1 MDWDPVW
8 IAYFL
13 RCAGANLSKLK
24 LIALS
29 LFIGSIASLGFAPF
43 SSWIA
48 PIIALYA
55 LYEILIKNVGKHRLL
70 IAYFFGLGIL
80 LPAQHWTGVYVGN
93 LPWIALSLMQACF
106 FVPLALVSK
115 GRRTVNSI
123 IFALSL
129 VLSETLMRTIP
140 FTGFGW
146 SRLGFTQVSSPFA
159 DVYPYLGV
167 AGVTFLIALIA
178 SIRKVKVLVIILVA
192 ILATNFINFDPKKSN
207 LVKVALVQGG
217 VSKLGLDFNSKPT
230 EVYQNHLNQSKL
242 RIKPNSVDLI
252 IWPENAVDIDIF
264 RNSKAMG
271 EIIALSKEL
280 ETAILVGGIT
290 RKSGNLQNISILFN
304 PDIEDTYIK
313 RYLTPFGEYIP
324 LRNFVSRFSPLASN
338 VSDFSAGTEAT
349 VFETNG
355 FTFETLICYE
365 LINDV
370 FRDELKSEMLV
381 VQTNNA
387 TFGDTAQLAQEREIA
402 RVRALETS
410 REIAYV
416 STTGITSFI
425 DSNGQIK
432 SELAK
437 FAPGV
442 LVDQIQLIQ
451 GQTLAAKLRF
461 YPEIVSFIL
470 LLFLL
475 IRRRN

>member
-1 MDWDPVW
+1 MW

-13 RCAGANLSKLK
+13 RCAGANLPKLK

-29 LFIGSIASLGFAPF
+29 LLIGSIASLGFAPF
-43 SSWIA
+43 SIWIA
-48 PIIALYA
+48 PIIALFA
-55 LYEILIKNVGKHRLL
+55 LYEILIKNIAKQRLL

-80 LPAQHWTGVYVGN
+80 LPAQQWTGVYVGN

-115 GRRTVNSI
+115 GRRTANSL
-123 IFALSL
+123 IFASSL

-167 AGVTFLIALIA
+167 AGATFLIALIA
-178 SIRKVKVLVIILVA
+178 SIRKVKVLVIVLFA
-192 ILATNFINFDPKKSN
+192 ILATNFVNFDLKKSN

-242 RIKPNSVDLI
+242 RIKPNS
-252 IWPENAVDIDIF
+252 
-264 RNSKAMG
+264 
-271 EIIALSKEL
+271 
-280 ETAILVGGIT
+280 IT

-304 PDIEDTYIK
+304 PDIKDTYVK

-324 LRNFVSRFSPLASN
+324 LRNFVTRFSPLASN
-338 VSDFSAGTEAT
+338 VTDFSAGTEAT

-370 FRDELKSEMLV
+370 FRDELSSEMLV

-461 YPEIVSFIL
+461 YPEIASFIL

-475 IRRRN
+475 IRRRS